1 MSLPSL
7 PSYKAVCES
16 AEDAQRL
23 ADNVARVAF
32 TLQVGA
38 LNSALMYEQM
48 MAAMNHQRGCL
59 GQRALLEQTA
69 DLLANNVALLARI
82 AELEQQLRAARPAQ
96 PAVQAPT
103 NASSNGRSG
112 HGEVPAGPC
121 RDDAAGGAGAS
132 GVGA

>member
-48 MAAMNHQRGCL
+48 MNHQRGCL
-59 GQRALLEQTA
+59 GQRALLEQKA
-69 DLLANNVALLARI
+69 DLLANNVALRARI

-112 HGEVPAGPC
+112 HGGPAY
-121 RDDAAGGAGAS
+121 GG
-132 GVGA
+132 V